1 MCFWCLLVSP
11 TCSFSFLNY
20 TQEYPFNSQAAVL
33 DENTHVSKL
42 HEAFVENR
50 MTQFVGRK
58 KLVKDCVKQI
68 GDRQSGVIALVGKPG
83 SGKSSALVRL

>member
-1 MCFWCLLVSP
+1 MKDPVFD
-11 TCSFSFLNY
+11 
-20 TQEYPFNSQAAVL
+20 SQAAVL

-58 KLVKDCVKQI
+58 KLIKDCVKQI
-68 GDRQSGVIALVGKPG
+68 VDLQSGVIALVGKPG
-83 SGKSSALVRL
+83 SGKSSALVRNLFNIC